1 MRGSWTQ
8 CEEAGHS
15 VMELGSVCAQCEGD
29 GLSVCGSWTQCKG
42 DGLSVRELE
51 TV

>member
-1 MRGSWTQ
+1 MRELGSLGAQ
-8 CEEAGHS
+8 CEEAAHS
-15 VMELGSVCAQCEGD
+15 VRGLGSVCGNWTKCE
-29 GLSVCGSWTQCKG
+29 G